1 MSRGF
6 KGFPPETRKF
16 LRQLA
21 RNNTREW
28 FLAHKDV
35 YEAKVKEPMIEL
47 VTALG
52 GAIQSFAPEM
62 VADPKRNIY
71 RIHRD
76 TRFSPDK
83 TPYKTLVS
91 ALFWPRKFQK
101 HACASLYFHFGPS
114 ELLIAGGVYLPGPTE
129 LRMIRRHISDHWE
142 ELQTIIG
149 AREFKRFFGTLR
161 GDQLSRPPRDFPA
174 DHPAVDLLRYKQFL
188 AWLTDPPE
196 LVENPKIFGRLVT
209 AFAAMMPFIRFLN
222 SPLSA
227 KPPIDTD

>member
-1 MSRGF
+1 MNSGF
-6 KGFPPETRKF
+6 RGFPPETRKF

-21 RNNTREW
+21 RNNNREW

-35 YEAKVKEPMIEL
+35 YVTKVKEPMIEL

-62 VADPKRNIY
+62 VADPGRNIY
-71 RIHRD
+71 RIYRD

-91 ALFWPRKFQK
+91 ALFWPRGFQK
-101 HACASLYFHFGPS
+101 HACASLYFHFGTS
-114 ELLIAGGVYLPGPTE
+114 ELLIAGGVYMPGPAE

-142 ELQTIIG
+142 EFRTIIRG
-149 AREFKRFFGTLR
+149 REFERLFGSLG
-161 GDQLSRPPRDFPA
+161 GDQLARPPRDFPA

-188 AWLTDPPE
+188 AWRTDPPE
-196 LVENPKIFGRLVT
+196 LVESPRLFGRLVT

-222 SPLSA
+222 SPLLM
-227 KPPIDTD
+227 KPPIETN

>member
-1 MSRGF
+1 MGSGF
-6 KGFPPETRKF
+6 SGFSPEARKF

-35 YEAKVKEPMIEL
+35 YETRVKEPMIEL

-62 VADPKRNIY
+62 VADPRRNIY
-71 RIHRD
+71 RIYRD

-83 TPYKTLVS
+83 TPYKTIVS
-91 ALFWPRKFQK
+91 ALFWPRGFEK

-114 ELLIAGGVYLPGPTE
+114 ELLIAGGVYMPGLPE
-129 LRMIRRHISDHWE
+129 LRMIRRHISEHCKE
-142 ELQTIIG
+142 FRTIIG
-149 AREFKRFFGTLR
+149 AKEFKRLFGSLR
-161 GDQLSRPPRDFPA
+161 GDQLSRLPRDIPA

-188 AWLTDPPE
+188 AWRTDSPE
-196 LVENPKIFGRLVT
+196 LVESPKLFGRLLT
-209 AFAAMMPFIRFLN
+209 AFAAMMPFVRFLN

-227 KPPIDTD
+227 KAPVDTD